1 MGGVRVPI
9 LFWKSLT
16 NELLTL
22 LKMILEV
29 WIPRTLQNNVWL
41 LKFCWSRAIV
51 GLGSDKNN
59 FFINVYFCILL
70 YNACSCWVA
79 CIWLLSSWS
88 KYESRLTQ
96 SLKSGKAENTSLN
109 GPLCQPVL
117 QKVYSWWTLYEARK
131 GCIFW
136 KTSFNSHL
144 LFDYL
149 WNENCRIF

>member
-1 MGGVRVPI
+1 MKFGYLEPSKI
-9 LFWKSLT
+9 MFDFWK
-16 NELLTL
+16 
-22 LKMILEV
+22 
-29 WIPRTLQNNVWL
+29 
-41 LKFCWSRAIV
+41 FYWSRAMV

-59 FFINVYFCILL
+59 FFTIFHVYFCILL
-70 YNACSCWVA
+70 YNPFSCWVA

-96 SLKSGKAENTSLN
+96 SLKSGKDENTSLN